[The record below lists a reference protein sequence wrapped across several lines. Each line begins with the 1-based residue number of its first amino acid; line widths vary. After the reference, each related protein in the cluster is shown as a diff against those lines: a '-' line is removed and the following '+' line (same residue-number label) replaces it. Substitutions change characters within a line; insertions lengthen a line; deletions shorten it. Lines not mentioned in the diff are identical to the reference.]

1 MSELVRL
8 ELPEDVARSVR
19 EVAARTYRR
28 MEDVLVDWIDGV
40 VAELPVETLSDDQVL
55 RLCDLQMETD
65 QQEELN
71 VLLAR
76 DREARLE
83 GGERQRLEELLRLY
97 RLSVVRRG
105 RALRVAVERGLNDSQ
120 TRQLDHTRESTR
132 HLKHNER
139 AALDEFVSR
148 LRQVYAEDLLH
159 VVLYGSKARGD
170 SDEDSDLD
178 LLIVL
183 RILESD
189 YLEHRQRILDL
200 SCDLDLEYGVLLSPR
215 VRTDV
220 EYSEMRRA
228 NLLLNREIQRDGI
241 EL

>member
-1 MSELVRL
+1 
-8 ELPEDVARSVR
+8 
-19 EVAARTYRR
+19 
-28 MEDVLVDWIDGV
+28 

-97 RLSVVRRG
+97 RRSVVRRG
-105 RALRVAVERGLNDSQ
+105 QALRVAAERGLNDSQ
-120 TRQLDHTRESTR
+120 AKLHDYTQESTR
-132 HLKHNER
+132 HLKRNEQ
-139 AALDEFVSR
+139 AALNELVSR
-148 LRQVYAEDLLH
+148 LRQVYGEDLLR

-183 RILESD
+183 RILESN
-189 YLEHRQRILDL
+189 YLDHRQRILNIA
-200 SCDLDLEYGVLLSPR
+200 SELDLEYSVLLSTRILTEP
-215 VRTDV
+215 D
-220 EYSEMRRA
+220 YAEMRRA